1 MILQQH
7 TYCVSDYYH
16 TFVNKHRIAG
26 KRIENLKHK
35 IYTCCSWTMLV
46 RGLHDALHS
55 CTVCTNI
62 YTYTKS
68 ALTSDNVKRGIA
80 IPVKSRVH
88 SVYQHFFASP
98 ALHKTHLKGVHVYS
112 ETRLVRSQQE
122 KLTQEIRNLYA
133 SQMFE
138 SVCLYTVPCI
148 VGRENWRY

>member
-1 MILQQH
+1 
-7 TYCVSDYYH
+7 
-16 TFVNKHRIAG
+16 
-26 KRIENLKHK
+26 
-35 IYTCCSWTMLV
+35 MLV

-98 ALHKTHLKGVHVYS
+98 ALHKTHLKCVHVYS
-112 ETRLVRSQQE
+112 ETPLVRSPLVRSQQE
-122 KLTQEIRNLYA
+122 KLIQKIRNLYA
-133 SQMFE
+133 LHQYVCTLSHALWAERTQ
-138 SVCLYTVPCI
+138 SVQAQ
-148 VGRENWRY
+148 EWRY